1 MHKVLPIL
9 FDPMEYDG
17 GGSAVCNGHRCM
29 MYKVLRYKVLFT
41 LFDPWNTMPM
51 EYEPEQQVH
60 CIVTDGIS

>member
-41 LFDPWNTMPM
+41 LFDPM
-51 EYEPEQQVH
+51 EYDALGADAQGTADTV
-60 CIVTDGIS
+60 